1 MYNYSFTRQA
11 MLAIVF
17 CSAALISIRVYSQNF
32 TSKKSKEGI
41 EILEKGKKVFF
52 YQVQPKSLNGKYER
66 AGYIHPLYSLDEK
79 ILTEDFPEDHPYH
92 RGIFWTWHQII
103 LDNKKIADGWTCE
116 NISWDVVKTQIKKDK
131 GNISLHADVLW
142 KSALVDNVQVPIVR
156 EHTKITVHQST
167 DQYRAIDFDI
177 FLSALKDSLEI
188 GGSEDFKGYGGFC
201 LRLKLP
207 NDIKF
212 VSGDSSVSPKDSA
225 IQAGPWMDFTGS
237 FDDATSAKTGVTV
250 FTGDNALSHQWIL
263 RKQKSM
269 QNIVYPGSMPTA
281 LPEKGLRLR
290 YRIIIHKNEL
300 SNVELENLYK
310 HYVHDLQ

>member
-1 MYNYSFTRQA
+1 MKNYSFTRQSI
-11 MLAIVF
+11 LVVLF
-17 CSAALISIRVYSQNF
+17 CIIALLSVRVYGQNF

-41 EILEKGKKVFF
+41 EISENGKKVFF

-103 LDNKKIADGWTCE
+103 LNNKKIADGWTCE
-116 NISWDVVKTQIKKDK
+116 NISWDVVKTQVKKEK
-131 GNISLHADVLW
+131 ENISLYAHVLW
-142 KSALVDNVQVPIVR
+142 KSALADSVQVPIFL
-156 EHTKITVHQST
+156 EHTKITVNQST

-177 FLSALKDSLEI
+177 LLSALKDSMQI

-207 NDIKF
+207 NDIAF
-212 VSGDSSVSPKDSA
+212 VSGDSLVTPKDSA
-225 IQAGPWMDFTGS
+225 VEAGSWMDFAGS
-237 FDDATSAKTGVTV
+237 FAGETSPKNGVAVFSGDGVT
-250 FTGDNALSHQWIL
+250 LHQWIL

-269 QNIVYPGSMPTA
+269 QNIVYPGNMPTA

-290 YRIIIHKNEL
+290 YRVIIHKNEM
-300 SNVELENLYK
+300 SNIDLENLYK
-310 HYVHDLQ
+310 QYVRDLQ